1 MQSAPAD
8 LGALLREARQARGET
23 LEVLASRAGLSA
35 AFLSRLE
42 RGEASTS
49 IASLTRLAAAL
60 ETSLERLFVQ
70 APPAPAQAGYG
81 LRRGRDESGFENDA
95 YRYKPLAGGLPH
107 QAVSVFEL
115 SYPPGRGEELGYYE
129 HEGEEV
135 LYVLEG
141 RLDFML
147 AGKRLQLEAGDC
159 LQFDARQ
166 PHYARNPG
174 RAPARLLMIVAGRPG
189 RPVAP
194 SFARHAA
201 SHATTRRPR
210 NVPGQSQAARRPG
223 ARRTARR

>member
-1 MQSAPAD
+1 MQSHPGAP
-8 LGALLREARQARGET
+8 LRSARQQRGET
-23 LEVLASRAGLSA
+23 LEAIATRAGLSA

-49 IASLTRLAAAL
+49 ISSLARLASAL
-60 ETSLERLFVQ
+60 DVPLDRLF
-70 APPAPAQAGYG
+70 APAAPAPARAGHV

-107 QAVSVFEL
+107 QATSVFEL
-115 SYPPGRGEELGYYE
+115 HYPPGRGEELGYYD

-141 RLDFML
+141 RIDFML
-147 AGKRLQLEAGDC
+147 AGRRLRLEAGDC

-166 PHYARNPG
+166 PHYACNPG
-174 RAPARLLMIVAGRPG
+174 KLPARLLMIVAGHRPG
-189 RPVAP
+189 LPVAP

-201 SHATTRRPR
+201 HPSPRRKRHEPSHAQAVPRRP
-210 NVPGQSQAARRPG
+210 AAGRPPRR
-223 ARRTARR
+223 

>member
-1 MQSAPAD
+1 MQNAPASV
-8 LGALLREARQARGET
+8 GAALREARHRRGET
-23 LEVLASRAGLSA
+23 LEAVAARADLSA

-49 IASLTRLAAAL
+49 ISNLARLAAVLEAPLDAL
-60 ETSLERLFVQ
+60 F
-70 APPAPAQAGYG
+70 APMEPAPAQSGHI
-81 LRRGRDESGFENDA
+81 LRRGRDAGGFENDA

-107 QAVSVFEL
+107 QAISVFEL
-115 SYPPGRGEELGYYE
+115 HYPPGRGEELGYYD

-141 RLDFML
+141 RIDFML
-147 AGKRLQLEAGDC
+147 AGKRLRLEPGDC

-174 RAPARLLMIVAGRPG
+174 KAPARLLMIVAGKPG

-201 SHATTRRPR
+201 PHSTPRRKR
-210 NVPGQSQAARRPG
+210 HEPGQHQAARGSRAGRTP
-223 ARRTARR
+223 RR